1 MNTLLYSMG
10 EEADDVLS
18 STNITEEERR
28 VYATVMGKFE
38 GFFKVRKNVIF
49 ERARFNRRN
58 QLDGETSEKYITE
71 LYRQIDS
78 CKYGDMKE
86 ELLRDRLVVGILDH
100 ELSEKLQLEADLTL
114 EAAKKS
120 IRQKEAVKEQ
130 YKMLQANVA
139 AEPTLDEVS
148 KFGGKWKPQTN
159 RVGLRVRPMAQC
171 VQDVVDPH
179 TTKERDAQ
187 LPMWCALPA
196 RRDDTLKHTA
206 SLGTSPEPLPM
217 K

>member
-1 MNTLLYSMG
+1 MSTLLYSMG

-78 CKYGDMKE
+78 CEYGDMKE

-120 IRQKEAVKEQ
+120 IRQKGNSTRCCKL
-130 YKMLQANVA
+130 MWLQNLLWMKSANLVG
-139 AEPTLDEVS
+139 S
-148 KFGGKWKPQTN
+148 GNHKTN
-159 RVGLRVRPMAQC
+159 RVGY
-171 VQDVVDPH
+171 
-179 TTKERDAQ
+179 E
-187 LPMWCALPA
+187 
-196 RRDDTLKHTA
+196 
-206 SLGTSPEPLPM
+206 
-217 K
+217 